1 MTDPDSFAGTN
12 FAAFLANSPF
22 SMTEEASLR
31 LIAGGSITGFNQS
44 MTSGVPEPSTW
55 AMLGV
60 GFAVMAFMGF
70 KRRKG
75 ERLAT
80 I

>member
-1 MTDPDSFAGTN
+1 V
-12 FAAFLANSPF
+12 
-22 SMTEEASLR
+22 EASLR
-31 LIAGGSITGFNQS
+31 LIAGGSITCFNQS

-60 GFAVMAFMGF
+60 GFAVMAFVGF